1 LREESVRL
9 LLTLVKDT
17 SLLSILTVT
26 ELVFSGE
33 LIASRTYDYF
43 TKYTLVFVFYLVVGS
58 VAIYVVQLVERRAA
72 GALATSPP
80 AGQIRMGIGGP

>member
-1 LREESVRL
+1 M

-43 TKYTLVFVFYLVVGS
+43 TEYTLVFVIYLVLGS
-58 VAIYVVQLVERRAA
+58 IAIYVVQMVERRTA
-72 GALATSPP
+72 GALETKAP
-80 AGQIRMGIGGP
+80 ARQIRIGIGGP